1 MAQQENVKPVP
12 LLVIAVLIY
21 VIYTEPVNHVL
32 ITVGI
37 SLAGWIFF
45 NSCYFPIGVLTVF
58 YLLKL
63 YNMALDKDT
72 PVFKNKMKGSINSGY
87 PKDALSVSQ
96 RVENIKGKAP
106 LAPKIASPTGVLESP
121 DILSSAPLLPMDTLA
136 AEGLPGATIPASAKA
151 RVIINPPPEDS
162 MPRDNNPNR
171 ALMENPY
178 LQNGP
183 DSEGV
188 GTALVKAGT
197 DLSADNGGDAIPS
210 LLTGSGSAF

>member
-1 MAQQENVKPVP
+1 MAQQENVKPAP

-21 VIYTEPVNHVL
+21 VIYTEPMNHVL
-32 ITVGI
+32 TVVGI
-37 SLAGWIFF
+37 SLAGWILL
-45 NSCYFPIGVLTVF
+45 NSCYFPVGVLAVF

-63 YNMALDKDT
+63 YNMALDT
-72 PVFKNKMKGSINSGY
+72 GAPVLKAKMRSNTGY

-96 RVENIKGKAP
+96 RVENIKGQAP

-151 RVIINPPPEDS
+151 RVIINPPPEES

-183 DSEGV
+183 DKECV
-188 GTALVKAGT
+188 GTALFKVGT
-197 DLSADNGGDAIPS
+197 DLSADNGGDVIPS